1 MHPLKAAVERKASRE
16 EFAAL
21 FAPDAVF
28 YPPMLVKPVTGVESI
43 LSIISL
49 APGIA
54 IGLNYT
60 DVITSGNKTLLF
72 WNGLVE
78 NNYLDAITII
88 TDNEHGLIGEL
99 RVMMRPWAVATLFK
113 NAMYKSLSTK
123 FGPEYWEVE

>member
-21 FAPDAVF
+21 FAHDAVF
-28 YPPMLVKPVTGVESI
+28 YPPMLVKPVTGIENI

-54 IGLNYT
+54 LGLNYT
-60 DVITSGNKTLLF
+60 EVITSGNKTLMF
-72 WNGLVE
+72 WNGMVE
-78 NNYLDAITII
+78 GHHLDSITII
-88 TDNEHGLIGEL
+88 TDNEEGLIGEL

-113 NAMYKSLSTK
+113 NAMYKTLSTR
-123 FGPEYWEVE
+123 FGPEYWDVE